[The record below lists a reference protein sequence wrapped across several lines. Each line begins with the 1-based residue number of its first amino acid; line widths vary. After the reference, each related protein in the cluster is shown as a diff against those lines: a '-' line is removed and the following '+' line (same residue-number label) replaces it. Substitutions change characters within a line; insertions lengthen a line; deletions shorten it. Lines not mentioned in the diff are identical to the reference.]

1 MNYEPDEKHGKIL
14 YREESYL
21 IQGAIFEVY
30 TVMGPG
36 FLESVYQE
44 CLEIEFR
51 NRGIPYESQ
60 KELQIWYKD
69 VMLEKHFIADLI
81 CYDRIIIELK
91 TVSKL
96 DDIHRAQVF
105 NYLQAT
111 GLRLGMLVNFHSH
124 PKVTIERI
132 VI

>member
-1 MNYEPDEKHGKIL
+1 MDQELYEKDGRIL
-14 YREESYL
+14 YREECYQ
-21 IQGAIFEVY
+21 IQGAVFEVY
-30 TVMGPG
+30 NEMGAG

-69 VMLEKHFIADLI
+69 SMLEKYFIADLI
-81 CYDRIIIELK
+81 CYGTIIIELK
-91 TVSKL
+91 TVSRI

-105 NYLQAT
+105 NYLRAT
-111 GLRLGMLVNFHSH
+111 GIRLGLLVNFHSH
-124 PKVTIERI
+124 PKVSIERI
-132 VI
+132 VL